1 MIHQLIFA
9 SPRPGMSEAE
19 FQDYWRYEHAI
30 KFAAKIPQI
39 RKYKV
44 DSRVDVPGQGREIGY
59 SGVAEIW
66 IANEQDQIDSLKTPE
81 YLLGARLD
89 EPNWAAS
96 WLTLVLDTDSHIIVE
111 GSEGNKEV
119 PEYKIMLLIKKK
131 REISL
136 ESFRASLNG
145 DFSDKA
151 KHLPG
156 LTRFL
161 IGTTRDRFYVDGG
174 EPGFDAA
181 IHLCANSLLELKA
194 MYTDSFIQDTLY
206 PQLATLANPTGILSI
221 GVRSEWI
228 IGPEARPY
236 PIA

>member
-19 FQDYWRYEHAI
+19 FQDYWRYVHAI
-30 KFAAKIPQI
+30 QFAAKIPQI

-44 DSRVDVPGQGREIGY
+44 NSRIDVPGQDREIGY

-96 WLTLVLDTDSHIIVE
+96 WLTLVLDTDAHIVVE

-119 PEYKIMLLIKKK
+119 PEYKMMLLIKKK
-131 REISL
+131 RELSL
-136 ESFRASLNG
+136 DSFRASLTG

-151 KHLPG
+151 KQLPG
-156 LTRFL
+156 LTRCL
-161 IGTTRDRFYVDGG
+161 IGTTRDRFYSDGA

-181 IHLCANSLLELKA
+181 VHLCANSLLDLKA
-194 MYTDSFIQDTLY
+194 MYHNPYFQDSIY
-206 PQLATLANPTGILSI
+206 PQLAAIANPTGILSI
-221 GVRSEWI
+221 GVKSEWI
-228 IGPEARPY
+228 IGPDARPY
-236 PIA
+236 PIV

>member
-44 DSRVDVPGQGREIGY
+44 NSRVDMPGQHREIGY

-96 WLTLVLDTDSHIIVE
+96 WLTLVLDTDSHVVVE
-111 GSEGNKEV
+111 GSEGGREV
-119 PEYKIMLLIKKK
+119 PEYKIMLLIKKN
-131 REISL
+131 RDISL
-136 ESFRASLNG
+136 DTFRAYLSG

-151 KHLPG
+151 KQIPG

-161 IGTTRDRFYVDGG
+161 IGTTRDRFYVDGS
-174 EPGFDAA
+174 EPAFDAA

-194 MYTDSFIQDTLY
+194 MYANTYIQDTLF
-206 PQLATLANPTGILSI
+206 PQLAPIANPNGILSI
-221 GVRSEWI
+221 GMRSEWI

-236 PIA
+236 PII

>member
-19 FQDYWRYEHAI
+19 FQDYWRYVHAVQ
-30 KFAAKIPQI
+30 FAAKIPQI

-44 DSRVDVPGQGREIGY
+44 NSRIDVPGQDREIGY

-96 WLTLVLDTDSHIIVE
+96 WLTLVLDTDAHVVVE

-119 PEYKIMLLIKKK
+119 PEYKLMLLIKKK
-131 REISL
+131 RELSL
-136 ESFRASLNG
+136 DSFRASLKG

-151 KHLPG
+151 KQLPG

-161 IGTTRDRFYVDGG
+161 IGTTRDRFYSDGA

-181 IHLCANSLLELKA
+181 VHLCANSLLELKG
-194 MYTDSFIQDTLY
+194 MYSNPYFHDSIY
-206 PQLATLANPTGILSI
+206 PQLTAIANPTGILSI

-228 IGPEARPY
+228 IGPDARPY
-236 PIA
+236 PIV